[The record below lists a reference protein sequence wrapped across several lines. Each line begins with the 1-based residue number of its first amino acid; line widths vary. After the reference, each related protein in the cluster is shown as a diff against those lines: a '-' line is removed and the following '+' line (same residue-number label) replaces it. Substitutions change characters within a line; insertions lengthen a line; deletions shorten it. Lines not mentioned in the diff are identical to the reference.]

1 MIKNKKKR
9 FVVIVALVMF
19 VVGIPL
25 PVIAIVAAVQWQL
38 LKKI

>member
-9 FVVIVALVMF
+9 FVVIVSLVMF

-25 PVIAIVAAVQWQL
+25 PLIVIIAAIQWYL